1 MPTYEYRCTDCE
13 NDFALEASVA
23 EYENSLDEDCPECG
37 SRETTRRLGSV
48 LISTG
53 RSDADTAPQGGTAP
67 QDGCCTPGGG
77 CC

>member
-23 EYENSLDEDCPECG
+23 EYENGLDEDCPECG
-37 SRETTRRLGSV
+37 SAKTTRRLGSV
-48 LISTG
+48 VISTG
-53 RSDADTAPQGGTAP
+53 SSDSARQG
-67 QDGCCTPGGG
+67 GCCTPGSG